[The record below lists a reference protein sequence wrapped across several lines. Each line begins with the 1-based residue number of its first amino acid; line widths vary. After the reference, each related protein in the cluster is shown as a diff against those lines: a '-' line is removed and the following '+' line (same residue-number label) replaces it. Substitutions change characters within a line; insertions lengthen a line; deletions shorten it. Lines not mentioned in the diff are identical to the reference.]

1 MSSSSLLPSSSSAQ
15 EVALALTVPRLSD
28 VPIRTREIWS
38 PDNCPSDLLPWL
50 AWAFGCDEWS
60 PDWSDEA
67 KRQTIRE
74 AVSVQRRKGSV
85 WSVRRALANAGYGTA
100 QIIEGIYGA
109 TYNGALKYDGLSTFG
124 SPDEWAKYRVILDR
138 PITNKQA
145 EQVRRIL
152 KYTAPA
158 RCHLV
163 ALIYT
168 EVANLYDGAL
178 RYDGTYNYG
187 TA

>member
-1 MSSSSLLPSSSSAQ
+1 VSSASLLPSGASAQ
-15 EVALALTVPRLSD
+15 EVALAMTVARISD
-28 VPIRTREIWS
+28 VPIRTSEIWS
-38 PDNCPSDLLPWL
+38 PDNCPADLLPWL

-74 AVSVQRRKGSV
+74 AVVVQSRKGSV
-85 WSVRRALANAGYGTA
+85 WSVRRALANAGYVAA

-109 TYNGALKYDGLSTFG
+109 TYDGALTYNGFTTFG
-124 SPDEWAKYRVILDR
+124 ATEEWAKYRVVLER
-138 PITNKQA
+138 PITNAQA
-145 EQVRRIL
+145 DQVRRIL

-163 ALIYT
+163 ALIFT
-168 EVANLYDGAL
+168 QVANLYNGEL